1 MIYELSRVK
10 KKTYDVTIFQTP
22 EFGQTKGYKK
32 VYRVEIEGNTHD
44 ECLANVFRQFNI
56 VDCIPS
62 DYEGRFICT
71 GDIVFIDEGRLG
83 QNYYKLVPGGWT
95 PINRIHIR

>member
-22 EFGQTKGYKK
+22 EFRQTKGYKK
-32 VYRVEIEGNTHD
+32 VYRIEIEGNTHD
-44 ECLANVFRQFNI
+44 ECLENVFRQFNI
-56 VDCIPS
+56 TDCIPA

-83 QNYYKLVPGGWT
+83 QTYYKLVPGGWT